1 MEKRT
6 INFETRLQQ
15 LEAIVN
21 AAEGISDRKSPERKA
36 AARAARRIK
45 LIKLLEHIDPATLDD
60 DEWETLQSYSV
71 EYSPATKIDIQI
83 GDDLIE
89 LLETYK
95 DVKDLYKKILKWCDN
110 NDAQISGT
118 TIVAK

>member
-45 LIKLLEHIDPATLDD
+45 LIRLLEHIDPATLDD

-110 NDAQISGT
+110 NNAQIQGT
-118 TIVAK
+118 KIVAK